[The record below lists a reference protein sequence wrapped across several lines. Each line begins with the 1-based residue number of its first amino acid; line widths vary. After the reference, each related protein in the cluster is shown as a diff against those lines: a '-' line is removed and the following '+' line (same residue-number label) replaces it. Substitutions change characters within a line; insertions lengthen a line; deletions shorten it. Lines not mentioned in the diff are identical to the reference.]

1 MQISIESMAYGAD
14 AVGHVDGKAVFVAGG
29 VPGDVVEAEVLSD
42 GKSFTR
48 ARVSRVLEASPDR
61 VAPRCPY
68 ADLCGG
74 CPWSNMAYEA
84 QLRAKHKN
92 VCDALERI
100 GKFSSE
106 EVARLVAPIEAPG
119 EPWGYRN
126 KVELAVTMGPRGLSL
141 GMHGRFDASAV
152 VPVDRCLLLPRAKQ
166 KLPKAV
172 SGALK
177 YLGMGPR
184 GLSLG
189 MHGRFDASAVV
200 PVDRCLLLP
209 RAKQKLPKAVSGALK
224 YLGGSRE
231 LGLERVGI
239 RVSERTEQVEVALW
253 TDPAAF
259 PRSEVAK
266 VLSDAA
272 HPTSTVRVLVK
283 EKGGARKIAGIER
296 LEGFG
301 SWEER
306 IAGGTMR
313 VSAPSFFQVNTAG
326 ADRLVELVLE
336 GLSLEGDE
344 VAADLYCGAGTFTL
358 PLARALDDV
367 IAIESYGPAVRD
379 LNRNLADQHLDD
391 VVEAVGDDAERQ
403 LDAVED
409 VDVVVVDPPR
419 AGLDRSVV
427 EALSNSPAHTV
438 AYVSCDPATLARDL
452 AAFAEIGKLKPERI
466 TPVDLFPQT
475 YHVENVTILRRS

>member
-14 AVGHVDGKAVFVAGG
+14 AVGHIDGKAVFVAGG
-29 VPGDVVEAEVLSD
+29 VPGDVVEAEVVSD
-42 GKSFTR
+42 GKNFSR
-48 ARVSRVLEASPDR
+48 ARVTRVLEASPDR
-61 VAPRCPY
+61 VPSRCPY
-68 ADLCGG
+68 AEVCGG

-100 GKFSSE
+100 GRFSAE
-106 EVARLVAPIEAPG
+106 EVSRLVAPIEAPG
-119 EPWGYRN
+119 DPWGYRN
-126 KVELAVTMGPRGLSL
+126 KVELAVTSGPRGLSL

-152 VPVDRCLLLPRAKQ
+152 VPVDRCLLLPRPQQ
-166 KLPKAV
+166 KLPRSV

-177 YLGMGPR
+177 
-184 GLSLG
+184 
-189 MHGRFDASAVV
+189 F
-200 PVDRCLLLP
+200 
-209 RAKQKLPKAVSGALK
+209 
-224 YLGGSRE
+224 LGGSRE
-231 LGLERVGI
+231 LGLERVGM
-239 RVSERTEQVEVALW
+239 RVSERTGQVEVALW

-259 PRSEVAK
+259 PRNEVAK

-296 LEGFG
+296 LDGYG
-301 SWEER
+301 TWEER
-306 IAGGTMR
+306 IADGTMR

-336 GLSLEGDE
+336 GLALSGEE

-358 PLARALDDV
+358 PLARRLDSV

-379 LNRNLADQHLDD
+379 LNRNLANQHLED

-403 LDAVED
+403 LDVVED

-427 EALSNSPAHTV
+427 EALSASPARTV

-452 AAFAEIGKLKPERI
+452 AAFVEVGSLRPTRI

-475 YHVENVTILRRS
+475 YHVENVTILQRL

>member
-1 MQISIESMAYGAD
+1 MQITIESMAYGAD
-14 AVGHVDGKAVFVAGG
+14 SVGHVDGKAVFVAGG
-29 VPGDVVEAEVLSD
+29 VPGDVVEAEVVSD
-42 GKSFTR
+42 GKSFAR
-48 ARVSRVLEASPDR
+48 ARVSQVLEPSPDR

-68 ADLCGG
+68 ANICGG
-74 CPWSNMAYEA
+74 CPWADLSYEA
-84 QLRAKHKN
+84 QLRAKRKN

-100 GKFSSE
+100 GKFSAE
-106 EVARLVAPIEAPG
+106 EVEELVAPVEAPG

-126 KVELAVTMGPRGLSL
+126 KVELAVSSGPRGIAL
-141 GMHGRFDASAV
+141 GMHGRYDADTV
-152 VPVDRCLLLPRAKQ
+152 VPVDRCLLLPKQHQ

-172 SGALK
+172 T
-177 YLGMGPR
+177 
-184 GLSLG
+184 
-189 MHGRFDASAVV
+189 
-200 PVDRCLLLP
+200 
-209 RAKQKLPKAVSGALK
+209 GALK

-239 RVSERTEQVEVALW
+239 RASERTGQVEVALW

-259 PRSEVAK
+259 PRAETAK
-266 VLSDAA
+266 VLSSAA

-283 EKGGARKIAGIER
+283 EKGAARKVAGIER
-296 LEGFG
+296 LDGYG
-301 SWEER
+301 RWEER
-306 IAGGTMR
+306 VAGGSMR
-313 VSAPSFFQVNTAG
+313 VSAPSFFQVNTPG

-336 GLSLEGDE
+336 GLNLSGDE

-358 PLARALDDV
+358 PLARTLEDV

-379 LNRNLADQHLDD
+379 LNHNLSDQHLDD
-391 VVEAVGDDAERQ
+391 VVEAVGDDAEHQ
-403 LDAVED
+403 LDALED

-427 EALSNSPAHTV
+427 EALSESPARTV

-452 AAFAEIGKLKPERI
+452 AAFVQIGALKPRRI

-475 YHVENVTILRRS
+475 FHVETVTILDRVSRD